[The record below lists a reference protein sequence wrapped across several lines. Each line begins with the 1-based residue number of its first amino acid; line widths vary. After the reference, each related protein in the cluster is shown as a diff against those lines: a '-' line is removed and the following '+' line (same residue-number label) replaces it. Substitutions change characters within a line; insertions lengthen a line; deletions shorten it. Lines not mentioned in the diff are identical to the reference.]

1 MSLVCYSARPSARL
15 RVCYSARPSA
25 RLRVCHSARLS
36 ARLRCRLAFALPVV
50 FAACNQE
57 GLTRE
62 EAMAALNESS
72 VDSQASSLTAT
83 PIEISTSF
91 TIGSAVE
98 SAATELRNFL
108 AAELPCATVTVE
120 GATVSTQWGAAG
132 GTCTYKGLTY
142 FGTSTITIRRTDSST
157 LQVDHTF
164 SDLSNGK
171 VKVSGTANV
180 TWSAAEHNRHVVHQL
195 TWTRLSDQRTG
206 TGSGDRTQTLL
217 DPTQGI
223 AGGIRI
229 DGNRHWSGQSGEWDL
244 AITGV
249 EVRLQDPVPQAGSY
263 RLTTPNDKNI
273 TLSFARQSA
282 EVIRVT
288 LSGPKR
294 EFSFDVRQTGTI
306 SDS

>member
-1 MSLVCYSARPSARL
+1 VSAL
-15 RVCYSARPSA
+15 
-25 RLRVCHSARLS
+25 
-36 ARLRCRLAFALPVV
+36 
-50 FAACNQE
+50 E
-57 GLTRE
+57 
-62 EAMAALNESS
+62 ESS
-72 VDSQASSLTAT
+72 LDSQASSVTAT
-83 PIEISTSF
+83 PVEISTNF

-108 AAELPCATVTVE
+108 AAELPCAIVTVQGPTVT
-120 GATVSTQWGAAG
+120 TQWGAAG
-132 GTCTYKGLTY
+132 GSCTYKGLTY
-142 FGTSTITIRRTDSST
+142 SGVSSVTIQRTDSTT
-157 LQVDHTF
+157 LEVDHTF

-180 TWSAAEHNRHVVHQL
+180 TWSATEHSRHVVHQL

-229 DGNRHWSGQSGEWDL
+229 DGNRHWSGQSGEWNL

-263 RLTTPNDKNI
+263 QLTTPSDKNI

-282 EVIRVT
+282 DVIRVT

-294 EFSFDVRQTGTI
+294 EFSFDVKETGTI